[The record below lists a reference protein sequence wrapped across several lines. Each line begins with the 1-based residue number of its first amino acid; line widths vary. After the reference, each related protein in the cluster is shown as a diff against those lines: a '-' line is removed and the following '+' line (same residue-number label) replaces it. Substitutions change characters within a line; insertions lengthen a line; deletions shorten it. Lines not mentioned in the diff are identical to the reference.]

1 MELTK
6 RKYID
11 GTVYTASSSS
21 NTSNNYVIVYGWGV
35 VKINL
40 NEISE
45 IEEYDSPFLY
55 YKLKKSR
62 DGSEDMDYTSLE
74 SFCCF
79 AFGKKILL
87 TEKHESLHESVWE
100 KITYINL
107 EKITMT
113 NGNTYVTIV

>member
-11 GTVYTASSSS
+11 GSVFKASSS
-21 NTSNNYVIVYGWGV
+21 NASNNYVIVYDWGV
-35 VKINL
+35 VKINI

-45 IEEYDSPFLY
+45 IEEYDLPFLY

-62 DGSEDMDYTSLE
+62 DGSEDIDYTSME

-87 TEKHESLHESVWE
+87 TEKHEFLNESISE
-100 KITYINL
+100 KFTYINL

-113 NGNTYVTIV
+113 NGNTYITIV

>member
-11 GTVYTASSSS
+11 GSLYKASSS
-21 NTSNNYVIVYGWGV
+21 NASNNYVIVYGWGV
-35 VKINL
+35 VKINV

-45 IEEYDSPFLY
+45 IEEYDLPFLY
-55 YKLKKSR
+55 YTLKKSR
-62 DGSEDMDYTSLE
+62 DGAEDMDYTSVE

-87 TEKHESLHESVWE
+87 TEKHETLHESIA
-100 KITYINL
+100 KKFTYITL
-107 EKITMT
+107 EKVTMT
-113 NGNTYVTIV
+113 NGNNYKTIV

>member
-11 GTVYTASSSS
+11 GTTHKASSS
-21 NTSNNYVIVYGWGV
+21 NVSNNYVVIYGWGV
-35 VKINL
+35 VKINV

-45 IEEYDSPFLY
+45 IEEYDLPFLY
-55 YKLKKSR
+55 YTLKKGR
-62 DGSEDMDYTSLE
+62 DGTEDMDYTSVE

-87 TEKHESLHESVWE
+87 TEKHEILNESIAE
-100 KITYINL
+100 KFTYITL
-107 EKITMT
+107 EKVTMT
-113 NGNTYVTIV
+113 NGNTYITIV

>member
-11 GTVYTASSSS
+11 GTLHAGK
-21 NTSNNYVIVYGWGV
+21 TSNNYTIVYGWGV

-55 YKLKKSR
+55 YTLKKGR
-62 DGSEDMDYTSLE
+62 DGNEDMDFTSIE

-87 TEKHESLHESVWE
+87 TEKFEMLNESIAQ
-100 KITYINL
+100 KFTYINL
-107 EKITMT
+107 EKVTMT
-113 NGNTYVTIV
+113 NGNTYITIV

>member
-6 RKYID
+6 RKYIS
-11 GTVYTASSSS
+11 GSIHNSVRLNGS
-21 NTSNNYVIVYGWGV
+21 YVIVYDWGV

-40 NEISE
+40 NEVSE
-45 IEEYDSPFLY
+45 IEEYDSDFLFY
-55 YKLKKSR
+55 TLKKNRDR
-62 DGSEDMDYTSLE
+62 DGGEDMDFASIE

-87 TEKHESLHESVWE
+87 TERHESLHDSVSNSM
-100 KITYINL
+100 TYINL

-113 NGNTYVTIV
+113 NGNSYITII